1 MNEYVLDVLLYL
13 FENFPL
19 ASVGATGDVRA
30 DLDQAGFAPY
40 EINGAFAWLRDTQPQ
55 SRPAIAPPAQGT
67 LRIYTDS
74 EQYVLSPECRGCI
87 MHLERAGVLTPTSR
101 ERVIDRLLALVDS
114 DNDAINVEQV
124 KWVTLMVLSSAEDD
138 VAEARMEALLNTEA
152 FDTSH

>member
-30 DLDQAGFAPY
+30 DLDQAGFTPH
-40 EINGAFAWLRDTQPQ
+40 EINGAFAWLRETQPR
-55 SRPAIAPPAQGT
+55 SRSSIAPPARGT
-67 LRIYTDS
+67 LRVYTDA
-74 EQYVLSPECRGCI
+74 EQHILSPECRGCI
-87 MHLERAGVLTPTSR
+87 MRLEHAGVLTPTSR
-101 ERVIDRLLALVDS
+101 ELVIDRLLALVDS

-138 VAEARMEALLNTEA
+138 VAEARMQALLNTEV
-152 FDTSH
+152 FGTSH